1 MKKIVFTLAALLSMT
16 MAFAEGE
23 DKTASVANVDAANY
37 ELKINVNSLSNTL
50 HLDSEEKDAVSF
62 IADDFSRNLAK
73 AGAANGDERTKLYKK
88 AVNRNLSDMRVVL
101 TDKQYHEYVLLLNT
115 TLNNRGLNK

>member
-37 ELKINVNSLSNTL
+37 ELKINVNSLSNAL
-50 HLDSEEKDAVSF
+50 RLNSEEKDAVSF

-73 AGAANGDERTKLYKK
+73 AGAANGDERAKLYKK